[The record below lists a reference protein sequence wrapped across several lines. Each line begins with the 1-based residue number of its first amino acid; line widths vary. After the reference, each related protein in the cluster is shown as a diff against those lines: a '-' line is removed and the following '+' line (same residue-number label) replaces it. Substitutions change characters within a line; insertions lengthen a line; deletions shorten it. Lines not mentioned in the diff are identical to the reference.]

1 MKQISAFLRR
11 LDANNN
17 REWFQAH
24 KDEFREHQQRFFGF
38 ALELVGRIRE
48 FDPSIGD
55 LDIKQCT
62 YRIYRDTRFS
72 QDKTPYKIQMGVFVA
87 PMGKK
92 SGYSGYYLQVG
103 AYDKGYPGGCMLAV
117 GDYQCEPAVLKILR
131 EDIDLDEGKEFGE
144 TLRQAEGFTL
154 DYDQA
159 LKRVPRGFDPQA
171 PWADYLRLKNFC
183 LTKEPGL
190 EYMHAP
196 ALLDRAVADFKR
208 CKPFLDYINRAIA
221 YSRHQ

>member
-92 SGYSGYYLQVG
+92 SGYSGYYL
-103 AYDKGYPGGCMLAV
+103 
-117 GDYQCEPAVLKILR
+117 
-131 EDIDLDEGKEFGE
+131 
-144 TLRQAEGFTL
+144 
-154 DYDQA
+154 
-159 LKRVPRGFDPQA
+159 
-171 PWADYLRLKNFC
+171 
-183 LTKEPGL
+183 
-190 EYMHAP
+190 
-196 ALLDRAVADFKR
+196 
-208 CKPFLDYINRAIA
+208 
-221 YSRHQ
+221 